1 MHLLSGLGRRLGAMA
16 LTMLTVSLLVFLVL
30 EVNVDDVAA
39 KVLGQFSTADQ
50 RHAWLL
56 QNGYFDPLPLRYGR
70 WLWGFVTGHW
80 GISTYYHA
88 DVRDLILPRLAATGV
103 LMGATLGATIPI
115 ALGLGVLAG
124 VRQGSA
130 LDRGVS
136 VLAIVTTSIPEF
148 ASAVFLSAI
157 FVFWLGWLPGVSTL
171 SAGVTIKELVLPV
184 AVLTLSSAGYIA
196 RMTRASMVEV
206 MASPYVRTARLK
218 GASTVRIVFAHAL
231 RNALGAPVT
240 VIMLQIPWLLSG
252 VIVVEVFFAYPG
264 FGTLLYQASVNSD
277 IYLIEACA
285 MIGVVAVVVSQLVSD
300 MINAWLNPR
309 LVKAVRKAALQDPT
323 VSIDAGPVSGAT
335 AT

>member
-1 MHLLSGLGRRLGAMA
+1 
-16 LTMLTVSLLVFLVL
+16 
-30 EVNVDDVAA
+30 
-39 KVLGQFSTADQ
+39 
-50 RHAWLL
+50 
-56 QNGYFDPLPLRYGR
+56 
-70 WLWGFVTGHW
+70 
-80 GISTYYHA
+80 
-88 DVRDLILPRLAATGV
+88 
-103 LMGATLGATIPI
+103 MGATLAVTIPV
-115 ALGLGVLAG
+115 ALGLGILAG
-124 VRQGSA
+124 IRQGSSV
-130 LDRGVS
+130 DRGVS

-157 FVFWLGWLPGVSTL
+157 FVFGLGWLPGVSTL
-171 SAGVTIKELVLPV
+171 SSGVTIKELVLPV
-184 AVLTLSSAGYIA
+184 TVLTLSSAGYIA

-285 MIGVVAVVVSQLVSD
+285 MIGVVAVVVSQLISD
-300 MINAWLNPR
+300 VINTWLNPR
-309 LVKAVRKAALQDPT
+309 LVRAVQKAALQDPT
-323 VSIDAGPVSGAT
+323 VSVEASAG
-335 AT
+335 

>member
-1 MHLLSGLGRRLGAMA
+1 MLTFLSKRLGGMA

-30 EVNVDDVAA
+30 EVNVDDVAV
-39 KVLGQFSTADQ
+39 KVLGQFSTRDQ

-56 QNGYFDPLPLRYGR
+56 QNGYFDALPVRYAR
-70 WLWGFVTGHW
+70 WLWGFITGHW
-80 GISTYYHA
+80 GLSTYYHA
-88 DVRDLILPRLAATGV
+88 NVLDLILPRLAATGL
-103 LMGATLGATIPI
+103 LMAATLATTIPI
-115 ALGLGVLAG
+115 ALTLGVLAG
-124 VRQGSA
+124 VRPGSTM
-130 LDRGVS
+130 DRGVS

-171 SAGVTIKELVLPV
+171 AGGVTLNELVLPV
-184 AVLTLSSAGYIA
+184 TVLTLSSAGYIA

-218 GASTVRIVFAHAL
+218 GASTARIVFGHAL
-231 RNALGAPVT
+231 RNAMGAPAT

-285 MIGVVAVVVSQLVSD
+285 MIGVVGVVISQLLSD
-300 MINAWLNPR
+300 LITTWLNPR
-309 LVKAVRKAALQDPT
+309 LAGAIGKAAPP
-323 VSIDAGPVSGAT
+323 AGASAG
-335 AT
+335 

>member
-1 MHLLSGLGRRLGAMA
+1 MLTFIARRLGVMA
-16 LTMLTVSLLVFLVL
+16 LTMLTVSLLVFLVMEL
-30 EVNVDDVAA
+30 NINDVAA

-56 QNGYFDPLPLRYGR
+56 HNGYLDPLPLRYAR
-70 WLWGFVTGHW
+70 WLWGFVTGRW
-80 GISTYYHA
+80 GLSTYYHA
-88 DVRDLILPRLAATGV
+88 EVRELILPRLAATGL
-103 LMGATLGATIPI
+103 LMGATLLVTIPL

-124 VRQGSA
+124 VRQGSPV
-130 LDRGVS
+130 DRAVS
-136 VLAIVTTSIPEF
+136 VLAIVTTSVPEF

-171 SAGVTIKELVLPV
+171 AGGVTVQELALPV
-184 AVLTLSSAGYIA
+184 TVLTLSSAGYIA

-206 MASPYVRTARLK
+206 MASPYIRTALLK
-218 GASTVRIVFAHAL
+218 GASPARIVVSHAL

-285 MIGVVAVVVSQLVSD
+285 MIGVIAVVLSQLASD
-300 MINAWLNPR
+300 LINAWLNPR
-309 LVKAVRKAALQDPT
+309 LAGALPSAAPA
-323 VSIDAGPVSGAT
+323 AGASAG
-335 AT
+335 